1 VNWLDLLLLLVVVG
15 FAVAGFR
22 QGFIVSV
29 VSFAGFALGGLL
41 GLWLMPMLLD
51 TRQPSSGRSALALA
65 GVVVLAIGCQ
75 TLAAF
80 LGVMLRNRITWR
92 PARRVDAVGG
102 AVVGTLAVL
111 VAVWLLG
118 GVVDRGDM
126 PLADQVRSS
135 AVVSAL
141 DDVMPG
147 SPDEVFSA
155 FADLLDTTGFPQ
167 VFSDVHAERP
177 APVPPPDSAVA
188 ADPQVRAA
196 AESTVKVIGDAFSC
210 ERRIEGSGFVYAP
223 DHVMTNAHV
232 VAGVERPSVYV
243 GGGGHAYRGHVVYF
257 DPDHD
262 IAVLW
267 VPDLPVPAL
276 TFGSQAADGAAG
288 AAIGY
293 PGDGPLTISPA
304 RVRGTVTAV
313 GQDIY
318 SQGRVVR
325 QVYSLR
331 VEVHPGNSGGPF
343 VGTDGHVLG
352 MVFAASRE
360 DPDTGYAL
368 TAKQVDGAASAARDA
383 RDDVATGRCT

>member
-1 VNWLDLLLLLVVVG
+1 VTWLDLLLVLVVVG
-15 FAVAGFR
+15 FAIAGFR

-29 VSFAGFALGGLL
+29 VSFAGFVVGGLL
-41 GLWLMPMLLD
+41 GLWLMPHLLD
-51 TRQPSSGRSALALA
+51 SRQPSSGRSLLALG

-102 AVVGTLAVL
+102 AVVGTIAVL

-118 GVVDRGDM
+118 GVVDRGDL
-126 PLADQVRSS
+126 PLADQVRDSK
-135 AVVSAL
+135 VITAL

-147 SPDEVFSA
+147 SPDQVFSA
-155 FADLLDTTGFPQ
+155 FSDLLDTTGFPQ
-167 VFSDVHAERP
+167 VFNDLHSERP

-196 AESTVKVIGDAFSC
+196 AESTVKVVGDAFSC

-223 DHVMTNAHV
+223 DRVMTNAHV
-232 VAGVERPSVYV
+232 VAGVSRPSVYV
-243 GGGGHAYRGHVVYF
+243 GGGGHAYRAHVVYF

-267 VPDLPVPAL
+267 VPDLPLPAL
-276 TFGSQAADGAAG
+276 SFGPSVPQGTAG

-304 RVRGTVTAV
+304 RVRGTVSAI

-318 SQGRVVR
+318 GGGRVVR

-343 VGTDGHVLG
+343 VGTDGQVLG
-352 MVFAASRE
+352 VVFAASRE

-368 TAKQVDGAASAARDA
+368 TAEQVAGAAQAARNA
-383 RDDVATGRCT
+383 QDDVATGHCA